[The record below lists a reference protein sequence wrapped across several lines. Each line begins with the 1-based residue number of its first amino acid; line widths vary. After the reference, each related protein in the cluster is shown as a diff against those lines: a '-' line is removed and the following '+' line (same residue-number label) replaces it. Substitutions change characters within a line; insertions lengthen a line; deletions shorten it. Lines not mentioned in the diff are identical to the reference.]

1 MREFPEMDVTGVPFR
16 QPNAFQHC
24 HHGGAG
30 KPERPVV
37 CGLSASVPLPVCF
50 ACGVVSRFPL
60 SLRVSLLLFS
70 SLSFSTPIP
79 FSSRSRFSRW
89 VVCQRQAPMA
99 LFEAPMERP
108 FHGKGMPRVLG
119 SDGWGPGGIPRTVW
133 KVRFFKLDCFFP
145 LHALLAPPPPHPRPL
160 VLTLFVNFF
169 LCEFF
174 S

>member
-70 SLSFSTPIP
+70 SLS
-79 FSSRSRFSRW
+79 
-89 VVCQRQAPMA
+89 
-99 LFEAPMERP
+99 L
-108 FHGKGMPRVLG
+108 
-119 SDGWGPGGIPRTVW
+119 
-133 KVRFFKLDCFFP
+133 FP
-145 LHALLAPPPPHPRPL
+145 LPFLSLPVPVSLVGWCVSDKLRWHCAAGIVSRHPWKDPSMGRGCLVCWALTAGDRVVFRALSGR
-160 VLTLFVNFF
+160 
-169 LCEFF
+169 
-174 S
+174 